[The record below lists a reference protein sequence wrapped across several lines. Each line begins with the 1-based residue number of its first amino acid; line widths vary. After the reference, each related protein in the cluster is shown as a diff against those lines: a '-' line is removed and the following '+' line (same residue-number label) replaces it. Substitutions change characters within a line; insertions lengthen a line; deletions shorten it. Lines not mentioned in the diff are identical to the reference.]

1 MQIENILKELTAI
14 VRNVFERQDLEV
26 TGRTS
31 AGDVPGWDSF
41 KMIEILM
48 EVEKK
53 YSVTFD
59 TRDMDAVNTVRD
71 LALRINDK
79 IAFRRI

>member
-1 MQIENILKELTAI
+1 MHIENILEELTAV
-14 VRNVFERQDLEV
+14 VRNVFERPDLQV

-31 AGDVPGWDSF
+31 AADVPGWDSF

-53 YSVTFD
+53 YSITFD
-59 TRDMDAVNTVRD
+59 TRDMDAVNTVGD
-71 LALRINDK
+71 LALRIKDK
-79 IAFRRI
+79 IEFDRS